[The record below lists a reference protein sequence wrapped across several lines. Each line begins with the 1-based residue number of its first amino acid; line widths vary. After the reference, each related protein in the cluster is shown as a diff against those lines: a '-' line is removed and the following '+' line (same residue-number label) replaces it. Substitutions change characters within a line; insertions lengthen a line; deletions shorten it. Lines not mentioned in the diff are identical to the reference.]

1 MIVEKRLEPFNRA
14 WGRSSRVG
22 GVMTPPYGG
31 SVTNYNLYSNNDTE
45 RAVRPQGIGIIMIAS
60 GNHTIMQ

>member
-1 MIVEKRLEPFNRA
+1 
-14 WGRSSRVG
+14 
-22 GVMTPPYGG
+22 MTPPYGG